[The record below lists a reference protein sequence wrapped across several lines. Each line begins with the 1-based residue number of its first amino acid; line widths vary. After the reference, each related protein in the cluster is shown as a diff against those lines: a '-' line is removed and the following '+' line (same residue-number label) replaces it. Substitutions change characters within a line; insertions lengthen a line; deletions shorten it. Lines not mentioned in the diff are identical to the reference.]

1 MGNRLRPSIIPGK
14 ITVMKKRC
22 LLPLLAGLIVFV
34 AGALAVAFVGRSLHP
49 ETPPLERAALSYLPR
64 FPRAETMSFVAPAD
78 NIPPG
83 GGDPALRTIAQRQA
97 PTGYR
102 LVELID
108 RHLEQNQFSL
118 DDRICFLLAKSL
130 ALICEGDARP
140 AYDAL
145 TEARSR
151 AETDDQL
158 ACKYLYT
165 IIYLQGLAGLRIGE
179 NENCILCRG
188 ESSCIIPIAPAA
200 IHKNTDGSR
209 LAIKHFRE
217 YLQQFPDD
225 LAVRWLLNLAH
236 MTLGE
241 YPTQVDRQFLVGL
254 DHFLHSEVDIGR
266 FRDIGDLVGVN
277 RFNRAGGAILDDFD
291 NDGRLDLVVTS
302 SASDEP
308 MAFYRNRGDGTFQEC
323 ADKAGLSVQRGALNC
338 VQCDY
343 NNDGWLDIFLCRGAW
358 VAQAMPPSL
367 LRNNGDGTFTDVTDK
382 AGLYEPLNSNC
393 AAWADYDNDGFVDL
407 FICCETQPN
416 RLYHNKGDGT
426 FEEVAARAGLL
437 EGGLRFCKGAAWI
450 DYDNDDYPD
459 LFVNNFNGAAQLFH
473 NNRDGTFRDVSKSLG
488 IDGPAQGF
496 SCWAWDFDND
506 GWLDIFATS
515 YDDSLDEVVKGLQ
528 GQPYFPKARNKLYRN
543 QGGKGFQ
550 DRTREAGLDQAFACI
565 GSNFGDFDNDGY
577 LDFYLGTGGMSFA
590 TLVPNRLF
598 KNVAGQRFAEITV
611 SSGTGH
617 LQKGHGISC
626 GDWDRDGDVDIF
638 IQIGGAVRGDKY
650 HNVLFQNPGQGNH
663 WLTVKLIGR
672 KTNRA
677 AVGARILAVT
687 EGDKPL
693 TVCRQITS
701 GSSFG
706 ANPYQQTLGLAQAKR
721 VARLEIHWPTS
732 GATQVFHD
740 VAVDQAIEV
749 TEFASEYRKLNW
761 TAIPLPK

>member
-1 MGNRLRPSIIPGK
+1 
-14 ITVMKKRC
+14 MKKRFPFS
-22 LLPLLAGLIVFV
+22 LLVGLIVFL
-34 AGALAVAFVGRSLHP
+34 AGASALAFVGLGLHRA
-49 ETPPLERAALSYLPR
+49 PPPRQRAALSYRPR
-64 FPRAETMSFVAPAD
+64 FPRAETMSYVAPAD
-78 NIPPG
+78 NTPSWS
-83 GGDPALRTIAQRQA
+83 GDPAVPTIAQRPA
-97 PTGYR
+97 LTGYR
-102 LVELID
+102 LVEVID
-108 RHLEQNQFSL
+108 RNLEQNQLSA

-140 AYDAL
+140 AYRAL
-145 TEARSR
+145 TEARGY
-151 AETDDQL
+151 AEKSTPL

-165 IIYLQGLAGLRIGE
+165 IIYLQGLSGLRIGE
-179 NENCILCRG
+179 NENCVLCRG
-188 ESSCIIPIAPAA
+188 ESSCIIPIAPSA
-200 IHKNTDGSR
+200 IHKNPDGSR
-209 LAIKHFRE
+209 LAITHFRE

-241 YPTQVDRQFLVGL
+241 YPGQVDRQFLVEL
-254 DHFLHSEVDIGR
+254 DRFLHSEFDIGK

-277 RFNRAGGAILDDFD
+277 RFNQAGSGILDDFD
-291 NDGRLDLVVTS
+291 NDGRLDLVVSS
-302 SASDEP
+302 SAANEA

-323 ADKAGLSVQRGALNC
+323 ADKAGLNTQRRALYC

-343 NNDGWLDIFLCRGAW
+343 NNDGWLDIFVCRGAW
-358 VAQAMPPSL
+358 VVQSMSPSL

-382 AGLYEPLNSNC
+382 AGLYQPLNSNC
-393 AAWADYDNDGFVDL
+393 AAWADYDNDGFADL

-426 FEEVAARAGLL
+426 FEDVSARAGLL

-459 LFVNNFNGAAQLFH
+459 LFLNNFNGDAQLFH
-473 NNRDGTFRDVSKSLG
+473 NNRDGTFREVAKPLG
-488 IDGPAQGF
+488 IDGPNKGF

-506 GWLDIFATS
+506 GWLDIFATA
-515 YDDSLDEVVKGLQ
+515 YDDSLQEVVKGLQ
-528 GQPYFPKARNKLYRN
+528 GQPNSTPARNKLYRN

-550 DRTREAGLDQAFACI
+550 DCTREAGLDQAFACI

-577 LDFYLGTGGMSFA
+577 LDFYLGTGGMSFS

-598 KNVAGQRFAEITV
+598 KNVAGQRFADLTV
-611 SSGTGH
+611 SSHTGH
-617 LQKGHGISC
+617 LQKGHGVSC

-638 IQIGGAVRGDKY
+638 IQIGGAVPGDKY

-663 WLTVKLIGR
+663 WLTVKLIGK

-677 AVGARILAVT
+677 AVGARIKAVT
-687 EGDKPL
+687 GGDKPL
-693 TVCRQITS
+693 TVCRHITS

-706 ANPYQQTLGLAQAKR
+706 ANPYQQTLGLAQAQR

-761 TAIPLPK
+761 TAIALPK

>member
-1 MGNRLRPSIIPGK
+1 
-14 ITVMKKRC
+14 MKKRFP
-22 LLPLLAGLIVFV
+22 LPLLAGLIVFL
-34 AGALAVAFVGRSLHP
+34 AGALALAFVGLRPHRA
-49 ETPPLERAALSYLPR
+49 PPPRQRAALSYRPR
-64 FPRAETMSFVAPAD
+64 IPYAETMSFVAPAD
-78 NIPPG
+78 NSPSW
-83 GGDPALRTIAQRQA
+83 GGDPALRTIAQREA

-102 LVELID
+102 LVEIID
-108 RHLEQNQFSL
+108 RDLAQNQLSPS
-118 DDRICFLLAKSL
+118 DRICFLLAKSL

-140 AYDAL
+140 AYRAL
-145 TEARSR
+145 AEARSC
-151 AETDDQL
+151 AEANVPL
-158 ACKYLYT
+158 ACKYLFT

-179 NENCILCRG
+179 NENCVLCRG
-188 ESSCIIPIAPAA
+188 ESSCIFPISAAA

-209 LAIKHFRE
+209 LAITHFRE
-217 YLQQFPDD
+217 YLRQFPDD

-241 YPTQVDRQFLVGL
+241 YPKQVDRQFLVEL
-254 DHFLHSEVDIGR
+254 DRFLHSEFAIGK
-266 FRDIGDLVGVN
+266 FRDVGDLVGVN
-277 RFNRAGGAILDDFD
+277 RFNQAGGAILDDFD
-291 NDGRLDLVVTS
+291 NDGRLDLVVSS
-302 SASDEP
+302 SAPSEG

-323 ADKAGLSVQRGALNC
+323 GEQAGLSTQRGGLYC

-343 NNDGWLDIFLCRGAW
+343 NNDGWLDIFVCRGAW
-358 VAQAMPPSL
+358 VVQPMPPTL

-382 AGLYEPLNSNC
+382 AGLYEPLNSNS

-426 FEEVAARAGLL
+426 FEEAAARAGLL
-437 EGGLRFCKGAAWI
+437 QGGLRFCKGAAWI

-459 LFVNNFNGAAQLFH
+459 LFLNNFTGDAQLFH
-473 NNRDGTFRDVSKSLG
+473 NNRDGTFRAVAKPLG
-488 IDGPAQGF
+488 IDGPTKGF

-515 YDDSLDEVVKGLQ
+515 YDDSLQEVVKGLQ
-528 GQPYFPKARNKLYRN
+528 GQPHDSKARNKLYRN
-543 QGGKGFQ
+543 QGGKGFE
-550 DRTREAGLDQAFACI
+550 DRTREAGLDNAFACI

-598 KNVAGQRFAEITV
+598 KNVAGQRFADITV
-611 SSGTGH
+611 SSGAGH
-617 LQKGHGISC
+617 LQKGHGVAC

-638 IQIGGAVRGDKY
+638 IQIGGAVPGDKY
-650 HNVLFQNPGQGNH
+650 HNVLFRNPGQGNH
-663 WLTVKLIGR
+663 WLTVKLIGK

-677 AVGARILAVT
+677 AVGARLKAVT
-687 EGDKPL
+687 DGDKPL
-693 TVCRQITS
+693 TVCRHITS

-706 ANPYQQTLGLAQAKR
+706 ANPYQQTLGLAQAQR